1 MLRSPACLS
10 QQGRRKE
17 PGIDF
22 VFVPFDAKESEKRAL
37 QRVSRFLMPDMKEEA
52 GQGKIRKRSVRLLG
66 VGHPRLFVFV
76 YL

>member
-37 QRVSRFLMPDMKEEA
+37 QRVSRFLMPDMKEEVLA
-52 GQGKIRKRSVRLLG
+52 GQGPQMECHRLSG
-66 VGHPRLFVFV
+66 VGHPR
-76 YL
+76 